1 MSSVFIFIVLII
13 LSVYVIMQAV
23 CAFAWLTDPTLK
35 LQEAGGNPSLTVLIA
50 FRNEAHNLGVCIQ
63 GILNQNYPSE
73 NVKILLLN
81 DHSDDNSV
89 KSISAYLQFPNVR
102 LLEMPAHI
110 QGKKQSIAFGLNEV
124 HTAFVLFTDADCV
137 AGPDW
142 VRQMM
147 ETIIS
152 SDADAICGPVAIHKE
167 SNLLEQFQ
175 ALDFA
180 GMMAITAVSMKF
192 KWFYLANGANMLV
205 RMEALDINN
214 ISWQEEYASG
224 DDMSLISHL
233 QKKHSKI
240 QFAKNKN
247 AIVSTMAHSNLSS
260 FFQQRLR
267 WGTKNKSSKSMLML
281 FQLGI
286 AYLVSVFSILAF
298 IGMFFQPKFLYI
310 ILLKL
315 LGDAILLAS
324 VAPYFRKQTL
334 LIKIPVFS
342 IMHSTYIAVIGTLSL
357 LPLRYQWK
365 GRFVK

>member
-1 MSSVFIFIVLII
+1 MASVFILIVVII
-13 LSVYVIMQAV
+13 LSAYIIIQAV
-23 CAFAWLTDPTLK
+23 CAFAWLTYPTLK
-35 LQEAGGNPSLTVLIA
+35 LQEAGGSPSLTVLIA

-73 NVKILLLN
+73 NLKILLLN
-81 DHSDDNSV
+81 DHSDDDSV
-89 KSISAYLQFPNVR
+89 KSIAAYLKYPGIR
-102 LLEMPAHI
+102 LIDMPSHI

-124 HTAFVLFTDADCV
+124 QTPFVLFTDADCV
-137 AGPDW
+137 AGSDW
-142 VRQMM
+142 ITKMM
-147 ETIIS
+147 DNIIS
-152 SDADAICGPVAIHKE
+152 SDADAICGPVEIHKE

-205 RMEALDINN
+205 RMQALDINN

-240 QFAKNKN
+240 EFAKDKA
-247 AIVSTMAHSNLSS
+247 AIVSTSAQSNLSD
-260 FFQQRLR
+260 FFHQRLR

-298 IGMFFQPKFLYI
+298 IGMFFSLN
-310 ILLKL
+310 
-315 LGDAILLAS
+315 
-324 VAPYFRKQTL
+324 
-334 LIKIPVFS
+334 FS
-342 IMHSTYIAVIGTLSL
+342 TSSLSN
-357 LPLRYQWK
+357 Y
-365 GRFVK
+365 